1 MEVPMDSPKNYKST
15 KSTKKYVST
24 IVLITQILHG
34 SSYGLSN
41 QMRKYKSTKSI
52 KVQNKKVQKRKC
64 PKNAKKI
71 KSANLQTKCKNL
83 NM

>member
-24 IVLITQILHG
+24 KVLITQILHG

-52 KVQNKKVQKRKC
+52 KVQNKKVQKQKC
-64 PKNAKKI
+64 RTSAK
-71 KSANLQTKCKNL
+71 SSVQT
-83 NM
+83 

>member
-24 IVLITQILHG
+24 KVLITKILHG

-52 KVQNKKVQKRKC
+52 KVQNKKVQKV
-64 PKNAKKI
+64 
-71 KSANLQTKCKNL
+71 
-83 NM
+83 

>member
-24 IVLITQILHG
+24 KVLITQILHG

-64 PKNAKKI
+64 PKNSKKKVQI
-71 KSANLQTKCKNL
+71 CKQNVK
-83 NM
+83 M

>member
-24 IVLITQILHG
+24 KVLITQILHG

-41 QMRKYKSTKSI
+41 QMRKYKSAKSI

-71 KSANLQTKCKNL
+71 KNANLQTKCKNV